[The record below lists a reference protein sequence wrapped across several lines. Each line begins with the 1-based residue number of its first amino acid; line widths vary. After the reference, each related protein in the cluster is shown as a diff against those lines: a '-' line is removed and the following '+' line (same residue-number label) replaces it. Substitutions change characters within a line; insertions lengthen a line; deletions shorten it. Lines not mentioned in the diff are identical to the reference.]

1 MACDKK
7 RGALQGRIAVGGLC
21 TGGGGFARAF
31 AGGYRSSE
39 IESSYVVIATE
50 SGLLMRRSGASE
62 ARLKPFEKDTF
73 IGPGGVLKFFRNSR
87 GRVAGF
93 TMNRYDVRG
102 LRFARLR
109 AAD

>member
-1 MACDKK
+1 M
-7 RGALQGRIAVGGLC
+7 
-21 TGGGGFARAF
+21 
-31 AGGYRSSE
+31 
-39 IESSYVVIATE
+39 
-50 SGLLMRRSGASE
+50 MRHPGASD
-62 ARLKPFEKDTF
+62 ARLKPFEKAAF
-73 IGPGGVLKFFRNSR
+73 VGPGGVLKFFRNSR